1 MVKAKNLAKR
11 GPKFFKI
18 QKIQNFNPYL
28 ITVFRTTDGQ
38 FGAIWTPG
46 KKGDSLVILVM
57 PLQTSGKFELKGF
70 RVKVKYVHMFIF
82 AARGQFEAVR
92 RELAEPDLENWLIRC
107 FNLLS
112 YKICS

>member
-1 MVKAKNLAKR
+1 M
-11 GPKFFKI
+11 
-18 QKIQNFNPYL
+18 YL

-82 AARGQFEAVR
+82 ATRGQFEAVW
-92 RELAEPDLENWLIRC
+92 REPAEPDLEKMVKSLNELKFYAISG
-107 FNLLS
+107 N
-112 YKICS
+112 YKTNVC

>member
-1 MVKAKNLAKR
+1 MEPSEKFKAKNLAKK
-11 GPKFFKI
+11 GPKFSKV
-18 QKIQNFNPYL
+18 QKIQNLNPYL

-82 AARGQFEAVR
+82 AARGQFEAVW
-92 RELAEPDLENWLIRC
+92 REPAEPDLENWLKRC
-107 FNLLS
+107 YNFLS
-112 YKICS
+112 